1 MASGNARAQAS
12 GQASRPRAPQRERGR
27 VRVSALLAAAA
38 ALFAEKGYEAT
49 TMTEIAAR
57 AGASI
62 GTLYLFFPSKD
73 VLAQTIL
80 SETAEDLSAQ
90 LDALHARTAG
100 LSAVAIADAL
110 FAEIGSFL
118 AKNPVYSILLDLP
131 GHERWR
137 RPVRA
142 RRRQQIAALFAEAR
156 PALAAEK
163 AERLAVIVPQLMR
176 IALTLDARD
185 KLRDGILEELRLMLR
200 HHLTAA
206 SAE

>member
-1 MASGNARAQAS
+1 
-12 GQASRPRAPQRERGR
+12 
-27 VRVSALLAAAA
+27 
-38 ALFAEKGYEAT
+38 
-49 TMTEIAAR
+49 MTEIAAR

-80 SETAEDLSAQ
+80 SETAEDLSTQ
-90 LDALHARTAG
+90 LDALHTRVAG
-100 LSAVAIADAL
+100 LNAVAIADAL

-156 PALAAEK
+156 PPLAPEQ

-200 HHLTAA
+200 HHLTASSDRA
-206 SAE
+206 GPSGR

>member
-1 MASGNARAQAS
+1 
-12 GQASRPRAPQRERGR
+12 
-27 VRVSALLAAAA
+27 
-38 ALFAEKGYEAT
+38 
-49 TMTEIAAR
+49 MTEIAAR

-80 SETAEDLSAQ
+80 SETAEDLSAR

-156 PALAAEK
+156 PALAPEK

-200 HHLTAA
+200 HHLTATRA
-206 SAE
+206 D